1 MNEHAA
7 AMWAADR
14 ASQGLGMTLD
24 AVSDDGAALSMT
36 VTEAMLNGHGACHG
50 GMIFALADSAF
61 AFACNARGE
70 RAVAQAASITFLRP
84 GRLGERLTAVA
95 ALRARAGRSGVWDV
109 RVTGQDGSVVAE
121 FRGQSRVIG

>member
-24 AVSDDGAALSMT
+24 SAGDDEATVSMPVS
-36 VTEAMLNGHGACHG
+36 EAMLNGHGSCHG
-50 GMIFALADSAF
+50 GFIFTLADSAF
-61 AFACNARGE
+61 ALACNARGE
-70 RAVAQAASITFLRP
+70 RAVAQAANITFLRP

-95 ALRARAGRSGVWDV
+95 ALRARAGRSGLWDV
-109 RVTGQDGSVVAE
+109 RVTGHDGTVVAE
-121 FRGQSRVIG
+121 FRGQSRVIV